1 MKILHLFYIGFYLAI
16 AVMTTFDVIETN
28 KVLHILMALS
38 LALTFAK
45 ELKEVAE

>member
-1 MKILHLFYIGFYLAI
+1 MKVIHSFYIGFYLAI
-16 AVMTTFDVIETN
+16 AIMTSFDIIEPG

-45 ELKEVAE
+45 ELKGVTE